1 MQNYPKSKFI
11 ENVFSMDE
19 INEIIDHFKCQ
30 PVAHHYVPQNTL
42 NKNLDYDIPGSVVNR
57 IVKPKLSEILND
69 SDHRFFGGAYKEY
82 TIPYSLHIDNV
93 IPTASMTF
101 ADQPC
106 HKTAFLIPLIED
118 VGLKTAMFDV
128 FLPVNHNFRV
138 NGDVEQQVEELK
150 LFLTKQPTII
160 DSSEFDHIQ
169 EPFWSLIPYIPVDR
183 IQQWK
188 LGSIITWHF
197 DQLHCSTNFQKL
209 NITKKFMVIMIN

>member
-1 MQNYPKSKFI
+1 
-11 ENVFSMDE
+11 
-19 INEIIDHFKCQ
+19 
-30 PVAHHYVPQNTL
+30 
-42 NKNLDYDIPGSVVNR
+42 
-57 IVKPKLSEILND
+57 
-69 SDHRFFGGAYKEY
+69 
-82 TIPYSLHIDNV
+82 
-93 IPTASMTF
+93 MTF